1 MQICIRVYFWPCER
15 CFKNLHPGANLLL
28 PSRWCKFICTRVQ
41 IVHMNANCIISIH
54 YDGRFRF
61 LLRCCLKS
69 IKNKFQ
75 VVSYR
80 KEYHVYYFNHSSTR
94 YLNCYGYRRSPPLIS
109 LHIFLNPNTRAVA
122 RLVACPHCMQTVQ
135 I

>member
-1 MQICIRVYFWPCER
+1 MHNLHPGCKFAPGVYFWPCER

-41 IVHMNANCIISIH
+41 IGTRVQIVHLNANCIISIH
-54 YDGRFRF
+54 FDNGRHF

-75 VVSYR
+75 VVIYR
-80 KEYHVYYFNHSSTR
+80 KEYHVYYFNHSSIR
-94 YLNCYGYRRSPPLIS
+94 YWNLYGYDRSPLPT
-109 LHIFLNPNTRAVA
+109 HTFLESKHQA
-122 RLVACPHCMQTVQ
+122 R
-135 I
+135 